1 MQPRRIIN
9 ILLSLLFI
17 FLFLP
22 FTVNAAQHR
31 MFTAETVND
40 GAMLPPPEKQG
51 LYKAATRTRKVNL
64 LPLIAQ
70 PDGLAKNDTLLLP
83 LFSNADYTATIDRIT
98 TDVNG
103 TVTVRGRV
111 NGFPLGYVLI
121 SSHKG
126 QSLATISIPELG
138 KQYAIQFDSATQAH
152 YLMEIDPS
160 KTDKLEG
167 GPSLTPPT
175 TPKKTQTELLNDP
188 LTINEGTND
197 PATINVMI
205 IYTPAA
211 KTWADTSGG
220 GINNVIAQS
229 MAKAQLVLDNSN
241 TLVTMQLA
249 LAQEVSYTESG
260 TSSTDLTRLTS
271 TSDGYMD
278 VIHGWRDT
286 YGADL
291 VALFTYIEDT
301 GGLGW
306 LLNSTSGSPAYAFCI
321 NRVQQVGWTYT
332 QIHEMGHNMGLH
344 HHKEQLVQPGP
355 GLYSYSAGWRWTGT
369 DSNRYCDAM
378 TYENGTYFSDGLTH
392 TRVAYFSSPTI
403 SYMGVATGDTENGD
417 NTRNILEI
425 KHVIAAYRNIS
436 TYTLNV
442 NSNGASNVAITGSPA
457 TYSGTTNYIKT
468 GIASGTS
475 LTLTAPSTS
484 GTTTFSS
491 WTGCNSTSGNT
502 CTVSMTSSKTVTANY
517 TTSCYGPMVGL
528 TVGSSAYADSIC
540 NGYYQQYSF
549 SIVSGRQ
556 YKVTVTPSSGDPDLY
571 LHNTSAVSNTTYTYS
586 STSGGTDPDII
597 NFTAGTSGSYYAAVY
612 GYASG
617 TSNYSI
623 KVEDVTPISYTLT
636 VNSSGATS
644 VAITGSP
651 TTYTGTTNYS
661 KTGIPSG
668 TSLTLTA
675 PASSGVANFSSWTG
689 CTSTSGTSCS
699 VTMTGAKT
707 VTANYTTPSYT
718 LTANSTGATGVA
730 ITGSPTTYTGT
741 TNYSKTGI
749 PSGTSLTLTAPASS
763 GVANFSSWTGCTST
777 SGTSCSVT
785 MTGAKTVTAN
795 YTTPSYTKSFPW
807 HLFLPAILPTQHN

>member
-1 MQPRRIIN
+1 M
-9 ILLSLLFI
+9 
-17 FLFLP
+17 
-22 FTVNAAQHR
+22 VNAAQYR
-31 MFTAETVND
+31 MFTAETVID
-40 GAMLPPPEKQG
+40 GAMLSPPEKQG
-51 LYKAATRTRKVNL
+51 LFKAATRTREVNL
-64 LPLIAQ
+64 LSSIAQ

-249 LAQEVSYTESG
+249 LAREVSYTESG
-260 TSSTDLTRLTS
+260 SSYTDLTRLTS

-301 GGLGW
+301 GGLAW
-306 LLNSTSGSPAYAFCI
+306 LLNSTSGLPGAAFSI

-457 TYSGTTNYIKT
+457 TYSGTTNY
-468 GIASGTS
+468 
-475 LTLTAPSTS
+475 
-484 GTTTFSS
+484 
-491 WTGCNSTSGNT
+491 
-502 CTVSMTSSKTVTANY
+502 SM
-517 TTSCYGPMVGL
+517 
-528 TVGSSAYADSIC
+528 
-540 NGYYQQYSF
+540 
-549 SIVSGRQ
+549 
-556 YKVTVTPSSGDPDLY
+556 
-571 LHNTSAVSNTTYTYS
+571 
-586 STSGGTDPDII
+586 
-597 NFTAGTSGSYYAAVY
+597 
-612 GYASG
+612 
-617 TSNYSI
+617 
-623 KVEDVTPISYTLT
+623 
-636 VNSSGATS
+636 
-644 VAITGSP
+644 
-651 TTYTGTTNYS
+651 
-661 KTGIPSG
+661 TGIPSG

-675 PASSGVANFSSWTG
+675 PASSGVANFSSWNG
-689 CTSTSGTSCS
+689 CTSPSGTSCS

-707 VTANYTTPSYT
+707 VTANYTTLS
-718 LTANSTGATGVA
+718 N
-730 ITGSPTTYTGT
+730 
-741 TNYSKTGI
+741 
-749 PSGTSLTLTAPASS
+749 
-763 GVANFSSWTGCTST
+763 
-777 SGTSCSVT
+777 
-785 MTGAKTVTAN
+785 
-795 YTTPSYTKSFPW
+795 TKSFPW